1 MIISVNRS
9 SLEIMSSKSQ
19 IYTTNR
25 NFSGFTA
32 ELDVFRV
39 LLESPGNCDWC
50 TLWNEYFGKF
60 EIYQIILNNLILNV

>member
-25 NFSGFTA
+25 NFSGLTGRARCFPSSA
-32 ELDVFRV
+32 GKPRELRLVHIMKWIF
-39 LLESPGNCDWC
+39 W
-50 TLWNEYFGKF
+50 
-60 EIYQIILNNLILNV
+60 